1 MHITARITFIHV
13 FIRSSNMWLSYILN
27 SLFINSSQNFWTKLP
42 TDSTWNDFNSESV
55 LRGTDAD
62 HAKSSLWNC
71 QSFKSG
77 FGDDR
82 FPLLHHFGDKFS
94 VGAVN
99 FHSIGRLIDNSE
111 HLFGLI
117 EGKRS
122 VANFTGDLHQQ
133 NLDIDEKAEFLI
145 FSCAQGTYHSYALH
159 EISRYTTEFINVA
172 VLRFTFIFWARST
185 FEFYE
190 KNRRQN

>member
-1 MHITARITFIHV
+1 M
-13 FIRSSNMWLSYILN
+13 
-27 SLFINSSQNFWTKLP
+27 
-42 TDSTWNDFNSESV
+42 

-62 HAKSSLWNC
+62 QAKSSLLNC

-99 FHSIGRLIDNSE
+99 FHSIGRLIVGYLIEQYMWRNFDNSE
-111 HLFGLI
+111 HLFGLT

-133 NLDIDEKAEFLI
+133 NLDIDEQAEFLM
-145 FSCAQGTYHSYALH
+145 FFCAQGTYHSYASH

-172 VLRFTFIFWARST
+172 VLRFAFIFWARST
-185 FEFYE
+185 FKFYE
-190 KNRRQN
+190 KNRRQNECITTLDRK

>member
-1 MHITARITFIHV
+1 M
-13 FIRSSNMWLSYILN
+13 
-27 SLFINSSQNFWTKLP
+27 
-42 TDSTWNDFNSESV
+42 

-62 HAKSSLWNC
+62 QAKSSLWNC

-99 FHSIGRLIDNSE
+99 FHSIGQLIVGYLIEQSMWRNSDNSE
-111 HLFGLI
+111 HLFGLT

-122 VANFTGDLHQQ
+122 VANFTGDLI
-133 NLDIDEKAEFLI
+133 NRIWTSMNKRN
-145 FSCAQGTYHSYALH
+145 FSCFLALRERTIPTLH
-159 EISRYTTEFINVA
+159 MKYQDIRRNLSTWRFYVSPLSFEPDQLSNFMRKTTAKTKSNRMSALLLWTEI
-172 VLRFTFIFWARST
+172 
-185 FEFYE
+185 
-190 KNRRQN
+190 KRRQRAILNERRRRRLKPVSLASTL